1 MLDRILETAE
11 DIVVINKS
19 KKDKV
24 VFAFLF
30 KGEITKHYFDK
41 TLANKEENKVDGSK
55 RFWKYDPKKGLIT
68 GSSTILTLRLDE
80 ELRTDGLWIPT
91 AEEAMFLDK
100 NKKLP
105 NNVYRDYGI
114 VVFNDDNPNKDVA
127 KRLIKEANK
136 RVYQL
141 PILVPF
147 KALKLIKTGTQI
159 SFNKD
164 TEAIISGEEAK
175 QYLENEFDY
184 KGESGAC
191 RLGRSGIGNWYAD
204 WNRLDISNGGGRV
217 DFVCGEATAKN
228 LETAVLSNINEL
240 AQKEVEVLNAR
251 IASARETVIQA
262 LRS

>member
-164 TEAIISGEEAK
+164 AEAIISGEEAK
-175 QYLENEFDY
+175 QYLENEFGH
-184 KGESGAC
+184 KGESGVC
-191 RLGRSGIGNWYAD
+191 RLYRGRNGD
-204 WNRLDISNGGGRV
+204 WGAYWNGLDYSDDVGRV
-217 DFVCGEATAKN
+217 DFVCGEATRPDLTTAYEN
-228 LETAVLSNINEL
+228 LIKRQYDVQIKEL
-240 AQKEVEVLNAR
+240 ATERDEKLGTFIKSLKR
-251 IASARETVIQA
+251 
-262 LRS
+262 